1 LIVGEKE
8 MKDTESEVKTSIS
21 LIRKMIEQAAKERG
35 LSMRLNAGLIILAYF
50 LINSIIFLVMF
61 HSNILSIL
69 FLSIA
74 GLAALIF
81 LSYYRERMLNKRQNE
96 FMTMALIS
104 LNSPEN
110 EDSGLEKQNTSKIPL
125 TARELEILSFVAI
138 GGTDKL
144 VAARLGLSE
153 STVKNH
159 LRSVYTK
166 LEVNDR
172 TSAVLLA
179 LRFGW
184 LKIPA
189 EGQMNISS
197 YNITK
202 TNKNKLNHDGP
213 ISPVLNHET
222 PMET

>member
-1 LIVGEKE
+1 

-104 LNSPEN
+104 LNSSEN
-110 EDSGLEKQNTSKIPL
+110 EDSGLEKKNTSKTPL
-125 TARELEILSFVAI
+125 TARELEILSFVAL

-144 VAARLGLSE
+144 IAGRLGVSD

-159 LRSVYTK
+159 LRSAYRK

-189 EGQMNISS
+189 EGQMNVSLI
-197 YNITK
+197 
-202 TNKNKLNHDGP
+202 DGP
-213 ISPVLNHET
+213 GTYADNTRTNVGSPVLNHET
-222 PMET
+222 PIRS